1 MVKRILKIFIYGELK
16 RIRRT
21 DQMHQIFSRYHAS
34 LNKAKLLSIPI
45 PAKYRSKQIISTHI
59 WSNEDLSL
67 RKIAL
72 IEDFNPIQEDHK
84 TLDNS
89 GKSTFDN
96 SCNKAKK
103 LTDNI
108 HVLNPTNKL
117 TKTRS
122 SSKGMVIMVQNYTN
136 DKDYNSFK
144 INTSMHSF
152 YIWNTLIVF
161 IISHWLASIENKFK
175 YEKRP
180 SVSNLLKTSK
190 IRSTDQSKCGI
201 AEKMLPEISN
211 NLLVSE
217 IKCNNMPKMSYL
229 KYNQRLIKQRINNDI
244 TLFKAST
251 RIDIILFRTKCS
263 QKWS

>member
-1 MVKRILKIFIYGELK
+1 M
-16 RIRRT
+16 
-21 DQMHQIFSRYHAS
+21 
-34 LNKAKLLSIPI
+34 
-45 PAKYRSKQIISTHI
+45 
-59 WSNEDLSL
+59 
-67 RKIAL
+67 
-72 IEDFNPIQEDHK
+72 
-84 TLDNS
+84 
-89 GKSTFDN
+89 
-96 SCNKAKK
+96 
-103 LTDNI
+103 
-108 HVLNPTNKL
+108 
-117 TKTRS
+117 
-122 SSKGMVIMVQNYTN
+122 
-136 DKDYNSFK
+136 
-144 INTSMHSF
+144 
-152 YIWNTLIVF
+152 
-161 IISHWLASIENKFK
+161 ASIENKFK